1 MCRARM
7 VRRFGFTLI
16 ELLVVIAIIGLLMAL
31 LLPAIQR
38 VREASNRMRCGNNL
52 KQLGIAAHNYENDRQ
67 ALPPG
72 TDDQGVGCLVYLLPY
87 LEQDTQFRL
96 FQFRP
101 QTYPLWYQDPL
112 NRPPSTGSTTVPRP
126 PNPYGA
132 EGEFGFFRCPSNPPP
147 SQYVTVCLLV
157 AYGIQGVDYPSGWT
171 GGNAHV
177 FTSYPGGLI
186 LGRSSY
192 TGVAGYY
199 APSQVQAF
207 GCPGCEGFFTHKS
220 DLNNSLGRCPDG
232 TSNTLLFGEITGGY
246 IAWGGSGGI
255 PNGVSGWAWACG
267 FNYTGF
273 GAPESGP
280 RVNGY
285 PDWYVFSSMHP
296 SGVQFCFGDGSV
308 RTIRPTIDFATYVYL
323 SGIRDGVVVQNL
335 P

>member
-1 MCRARM
+1 MCRART

-171 GGNAHV
+171 GGNAHI
-177 FTSYPGGLI
+177 FSSYPGGLI

-199 APSQVQAF
+199 APSQVQAY

-220 DLNNSLGRCPDG
+220 DVNNSLGRCPDG

>member
-67 ALPPG
+67 VLPPG
-72 TDDQGVGCLVYLLPY
+72 TDDQGVGCLVYLLSY

-147 SQYVTVCLLV
+147 SQYVTVCVLV
-157 AYGIQGVDYPSGWT
+157 AYGTQGVDYPSGWT

-199 APSQVQAF
+199 APSQVQAY

-220 DLNNSLGRCPDG
+220 DVNNSLGRCPDG

-273 GAPESGP
+273 GAPQSGP

>member
-1 MCRARM
+1 M

-72 TDDQGVGCLVYLLPY
+72 TDDQGVGCLVFLLPY
-87 LEQDTQFRL
+87 MELDTQFRL

-101 QTYPLWYQDPL
+101 QTYPLWFQDPL
-112 NRPPSTGSTTVPRP
+112 NKPPSTGSTTVPRP

-157 AYGIQGVDYPSGWT
+157 AYGTMGVDYPSGWA
-171 GGNAHV
+171 GGNAHI
-177 FTSYPGGLI
+177 FSSYPGGLI

-199 APSQVQAF
+199 APSQVQAY

-220 DLNNSLGRCPDG
+220 DVNNSLGRCPDG

-246 IAWGGSGGI
+246 VAWGGSGGI

-267 FNYTGF
+267 FNYTIF
-273 GAPESGP
+273 GAPQSGP

>member
-1 MCRARM
+1 M

-171 GGNAHV
+171 GGNAHI
-177 FTSYPGGLI
+177 FSSYPGGLI

-199 APSQVQAF
+199 APSQVQAY

-220 DLNNSLGRCPDG
+220 DVNNSLGRCPDG